1 MPYFN
6 SRPLLLA
13 FAAFF
18 GAALSAHAQ
27 LVDVLTEAPV
37 TIQATIQSTVTT
49 STPTSI
55 STALTT
61 VRLTNLQV
69 IQELI
74 DANIITD
81 TTAVGW
87 SLVAVRNAP
96 ADLAFVDAGF
106 YLYAIKSGVDP
117 IAIPVNKFSSSVYR
131 SVAKYTEKH
140 QGRYIY
146 SSAGTVTNHVVYNY
160 TPTFTSGTN
169 NKYTLQDSES
179 AGFASVKYVAKD
191 FADAFELFFYGI
203 SSISVTTSGGYSG
216 LLTQAPNQGVPNSG
230 LFALT
235 ITVGASKLVLADKYG
250 AVSPDVGPGVSQP

>member
-6 SRPLLLA
+6 YRSLLLA
-13 FAAFF
+13 SAVLF
-18 GAALSAHAQ
+18 GSALSAHAQ

-49 STPTSI
+49 TTPTSI
-55 STALTT
+55 ATTLTT

-74 DANIITD
+74 DANIISDSSPT
-81 TTAVGW
+81 GW
-87 SLVAVRNAP
+87 SLVAVRNVP
-96 ADLAFVDAGF
+96 ADLAYVDAGF
-106 YLYAIKSGVDP
+106 YLYAIKGSTVT
-117 IAIPVNKFSSSVYR
+117 AIPSTKFSSSVGR

-146 SSAGTVTNHVVYNY
+146 SSSGTVTNHVGYNY
-160 TPTFTSGTN
+160 TPSFISGTN

-179 AGFASVKYVAKD
+179 AGFASVKFTAKD
-191 FADAFELFFYGI
+191 FADDFELFFYGI
-203 SSISVTTSGGYSG
+203 TSISVVTKGGYSG
-216 LLTQAPNQGVPNSG
+216 TLAQGLNTPVPNSG

-235 ITVGASKLVLADKYG
+235 ITVGAPKLVEATKYD
-250 AVSPDVGPGVSQP
+250 VSPDVGPGVSRQ